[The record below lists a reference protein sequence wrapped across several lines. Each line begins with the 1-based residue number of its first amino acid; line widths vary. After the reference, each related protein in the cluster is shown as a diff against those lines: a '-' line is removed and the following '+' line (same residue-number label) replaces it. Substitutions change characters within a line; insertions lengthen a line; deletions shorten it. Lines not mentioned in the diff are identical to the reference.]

1 MASVSASDLVVD
13 SISAPASV
21 VQGANFNFSYLVRN
35 AGAATAGFHYAGITV
50 DGEVTE
56 TNYDAWNPV
65 ASLAAGASRTLTNR
79 IDTAGL
85 AVGEHTLTVEED
97 YWFNRVGETDE
108 ANNAT
113 TVTFTVTAP
122 AKPDLVVESISAPA
136 SVAQGASF
144 DFSYLVKN
152 AGTATARFHYAG
164 INVDG
169 EVTESNYDAWN
180 PVASLG
186 AGASRTLTNSIDTA
200 DLAVGEHTLTIEE
213 DYWFNGVD
221 ESDEA
226 NNATTITFTVVSGD
240 LVV

>member
-1 MASVSASDLVVD
+1 MATSVSAADLVVD

-21 VQGANFNFSYLVRN
+21 AQGTRFDFSYVVRN

-65 ASLAAGASRTLTNR
+65 K
-79 IDTAGL
+79 
-85 AVGEHTLTVEED
+85 
-97 YWFNRVGETDE
+97 F
-108 ANNAT
+108 
-113 TVTFTVTAP
+113 
-122 AKPDLVVESISAPA
+122 
-136 SVAQGASF
+136 
-144 DFSYLVKN
+144 
-152 AGTATARFHYAG
+152 
-164 INVDG
+164 
-169 EVTESNYDAWN
+169 
-180 PVASLG
+180 LG
-186 AGASRTLTNSIDTA
+186 PSASRTLTNSIDTA

-213 DYWFNGVD
+213 DYWFNGVE